1 MCDCNKN
8 QSPRERLAAK
18 IQLRTNDGDD
28 ILDYLCDV
36 FYDNLPGVLHGH
48 RLQSARILVRYGHLS
63 PFALRKLE
71 EMSPY
76 VSRETDRDQRKA
88 DGTLARLI
96 RQKTG
101 DADEVLDYL
110 LGVMRGEDPFTGKRI
125 KTHNPR
131 LAAARELLKRGGYD
145 EPSARPAPAQGAPG
159 HTAPEVRP
167 ETDATDHTA
176 PEVRPEA
183 DAAVIPA
190 SPSVIPAKAGIHT
203 AETTQLITDDSELK
217 IDEDEPVD
225 YLAIVKRVVES
236 MGPIEEEEEDDSG
249 YQPDY
254 SMWDMIEYPP
264 LSEISEEHAQIGA
277 ALFHEAV
284 ERSRL
289 WKQSNIKI
297 PTRKDHDNYDDG

>member
-48 RLQSARILVRYGHLS
+48 RLQSARILVGYGHLS

-76 VSRETDRDQRKA
+76 ISRETDRDQRRA
-88 DGTLARLI
+88 DDTLARLI

-145 EPSARPAPAQGAPG
+145 EPSARPAPQTDAPG

-167 ETDATDHTA
+167 ETDAT
-176 PEVRPEA
+176 
-183 DAAVIPA
+183 
-190 SPSVIPAKAGIHT
+190 VIPAKTGIHT
-203 AETTQLITDDSELK
+203 AENTELITDNSELK

-236 MGPIEEEEEDDSG
+236 LGPIEEEEEDPNA
-249 YQPDY
+249 YKPDY

>member
-48 RLQSARILVRYGHLS
+48 RLQSARILVGYGHLS

-76 VSRETDRDQRKA
+76 VSRETDRDQRRA
-88 DGTLARLI
+88 DDTLARLI

-145 EPSARPAPAQGAPG
+145 EPSARPAPAQDAPG

-167 ETDATDHTA
+167 ETDAT
-176 PEVRPEA
+176 
-183 DAAVIPA
+183 VIPA

-203 AETTQLITDDSELK
+203 AENTQLITDDSELK

-254 SMWDMIEYPP
+254 SMWDMIEEPP
-264 LSEISEEHAQIGA
+264 LSEISDEHAQIGA
-277 ALFHEAV
+277 ALFHEAL
-284 ERSRL
+284 ERDRL
-289 WKQSNIKI
+289 WKQANANNPM
-297 PTRKDHDNYDDG
+297 PTRNDHDNYDDG